1 MINIFFVGNCLYL
14 PLDNF
19 DDDIQQERKY
29 ICATI
34 HGGVNPLKIYTE
46 DELILAHGSSL
57 KSASNLIE
65 YIELYNKHY

>member
-19 DDDIQQERKY
+19 GDDIQQERKY
-29 ICATI
+29 IWSSI

-46 DELILAHGSSL
+46 NELILAHGNSL
-57 KSASNLIE
+57 KSAKDLKE
-65 YIELYNKHY
+65 YIELYNKH